1 MFEHESALPLLH
13 RNIYISSEMNTP
25 TTNAIRLLLKLLA
38 APNRMTRR
46 DLVDYLGVSKPD
58 IVTGYINNI
67 RAAGIAIKRD
77 EHNRYSVVP
86 RRGFKELNYLAPL
99 SEEDK
104 SRLKGLLGQ
113 LPTAEATQLYNKL
126 ESLYD
131 FQQLGLD
138 VLREPE
144 IEKIRDLE
152 TAIREKRRVV
162 LINYRSRTGNDMRNR
177 TVEPFDLEPEHGL
190 LRAYDTEV
198 GKLRTS
204 FFMFVRFDRVR
215 VLEETW
221 SYEQEH
227 RLSPADAFN
236 IVMDRKTL
244 VHFTL
249 NVGAYN
255 DLIERH
261 PKARQYTRPG
271 KREDTWDF
279 QGKVNAKFIGLIP
292 FLIANWRGVEVH
304 GPAPLRERLREEITA
319 LAEKFG

>member
-1 MFEHESALPLLH
+1 
-13 RNIYISSEMNTP
+13 MNTP

-38 APNRMTRR
+38 SPNRMTRR
-46 DLVDYLGVSKPD
+46 DLVEYLGVSKPD

-67 RAAGIAIKRD
+67 SAAGVTIERD
-77 EHNRYSVVP
+77 GHNRYSVVP

-104 SRLKGLLGQ
+104 DRLKGLLGQ
-113 LPTAEATQLYNKL
+113 LPTAEATQLFNKL

-138 VLREPE
+138 ALREPE
-144 IEKIRDLE
+144 IEKIRDLDV
-152 TAIREKRRVV
+152 AIRTKKRVMLV
-162 LINYRSRTGNDMRNR
+162 NYRSRTGNDMRNR
-177 TVEPFDLEPEHGL
+177 KVEPFHVEADQGL
-190 LRAYDTEV
+190 VRCYDTQP

-204 FFMFVRFDRVR
+204 HFLLARFDRVR
-215 VLEETW
+215 LLDEPW
-221 SYEQEH
+221 QYEQEH
-227 RLSPADAFN
+227 YHRPADAFN
-236 IVMDRKTL
+236 IVMDRTTL

-255 DLIERH
+255 ELIERH

-292 FLIANWRGVEVH
+292 FLIANWRGVDVH

-319 LAEKFG
+319 LAEKF

>member
-1 MFEHESALPLLH
+1 
-13 RNIYISSEMNTP
+13 MNTP

-38 APNRMTRR
+38 SPSRLTRR
-46 DLVDYLGVSKPD
+46 DLVEYLGVSKPD

-67 RAAGIAIKRD
+67 RAAGITIERD
-77 EHNRYSVVP
+77 QHYRYSVMP
-86 RRGFKELNYLAPL
+86 RKGFKELNYLAPL
-99 SEEDK
+99 SEKDK
-104 SRLKGLLGQ
+104 ERLKGLLGQ

-144 IEKIRDLE
+144 IEKINDLE
-152 TAIREKRRVV
+152 EAIREKRQVMLV
-162 LINYRSRTGNDMRNR
+162 NYRSRTGNDMRDR
-177 TVEPFDLEPEHGL
+177 KVEPFDIEPEQGL
-190 LRAYDTEV
+190 VRAYDTEV

-204 FFMFVRFDRVR
+204 FFLLARFDRVR
-215 VLEETW
+215 IGEEGW
-221 SYEQEH
+221 QYEQEH

-236 IVMDRKTL
+236 IVMDRKES

-261 PKARQYTRPG
+261 PKARQFIRPS
-271 KREDTWDF
+271 KREGTWDF
-279 QGKVNAKFIGLIP
+279 QGKVNTKFLGLMR
-292 FLIANWRGVEVH
+292 FLLANWEGVEVH
-304 GPAPLRERLREEITA
+304 GPERLRTALREEIAA
-319 LAEKFG
+319 LAKKFG